1 MKNFTF
7 IKNVKGGLS
16 ITLSSYDMML
26 PERVFTIPY
35 NADRIAIPEQ
45 YALGLFISGDA
56 LNAYK
61 SGFFR
66 VENMEELEKAASVVG
81 FFTES
86 INNDIL
92 SKEEIEKILTSGD
105 SNKLEEVFAR
115 CNYVEMNSII
125 TIAREKIDTLSKN
138 IIDKIE
144 NACGVE
150 LEIE

>member
-16 ITLSSYDMML
+16 IKLSSYDMML

-45 YALGLFISGDA
+45 YALGLFVSSDA

-61 SGFFR
+61 NGFFT
-66 VENMEELEKAASVVG
+66 VDNMEELEKAASVVG
-81 FFTES
+81 FFAEK
-86 INNDIL
+86 IENNVL
-92 SKEEIEKILTSGD
+92 SKEDIEKALLNGD
-105 SNKLEEVFAR
+105 SKTLDEIFSR
-115 CNYVEMNSII
+115 CNYVEMNNVI
-125 TIAREKIDTLSKN
+125 TIAREKFDNLSKST
-138 IIDKIE
+138 IDKIE
-144 NACGVE
+144 KACGVE